1 MSTWAALFV
10 SVVLLALN
18 GFFVASEFALV
29 AARRQRLEQAA
40 MAGSRAARAAL
51 AGSREVSLMLAGA
64 QLGITLCSLGLG
76 ALAEPAIVHV
86 LEPAFTALGVPG
98 QAGYVVA
105 FVLALGLV
113 AFLHMVVGE
122 TAPKSW
128 VITRPERAALLL
140 ALPFR
145 AFARAARPA
154 LAVLNG
160 LANACL
166 RVVGVAPQDELA
178 QAHGPDELRLLIEDS
193 QRQGLLSGYDQRL
206 LTATL
211 ALRTT
216 TVARVMTPAGQIV
229 SVDAGAPAAEVERVS
244 RESGRSRLAVES
256 GGQIIGI
263 VHVRDA
269 VRATTGGTPA
279 TAKALMTPALT
290 LRADRTLVTAV
301 QAMRTHRAQ
310 VAVVSDRA
318 MRVGLVALEDL
329 LEEVIGEFDD
339 ETDPGSPAQPR
350 DARLDGFRLRF

>member
-1 MSTWAALFV
+1 VTTWAALVV

-29 AARRQRLEQAA
+29 AARRHRLEQAA
-40 MAGSRAARAAL
+40 MGGSRAARAAL
-51 AGSREVSLMLAGA
+51 AAGREVSLMLAGA

-76 ALAEPAIVHV
+76 ALSEPALVHL
-86 LEPAFTALGVPG
+86 LEPAFTALGVPDE
-98 QAGYVVA
+98 AGYVVA
-105 FVLALGLV
+105 FVLALALV

-166 RVVGVAPQDELA
+166 RVVDVAPQDELA
-178 QAHGPDELRLLIEDS
+178 QAHGPEELRLLIEDS
-193 QRQGLLSGYDQRL
+193 QRQGLLSGYDQQL

-211 ALRTT
+211 ALRSTT
-216 TVARVMTPAGQIV
+216 IARVMTPAGQIV
-229 SVDAGAPAAEVERVS
+229 SVDAGAGADEIERVS

-256 GGQIIGI
+256 EGQIAGI

-269 VRATTGGTPA
+269 VRATTGGTAA
-279 TAKALMTPALT
+279 TAEALMTPALT

-301 QAMRTHRAQ
+301 QAMRNHRAQ
-310 VAVVSDRA
+310 VAVVSDRGA
-318 MRVGLVALEDL
+318 TVGLVALEDL

-339 ETDPGSPAQPR
+339 ETDPVVAASRRRSSG
-350 DARLDGFRLRF
+350 